1 MNTLAHPPLRLLQR
15 QPARTAAQPQPT
27 VRPTLS
33 QRFEAWLDRL
43 PEPRLR
49 HGMGSWTALR

>member
-1 MNTLAHPPLRLLQR
+1 MNTLAHPPLRLLQARR
-15 QPARTAAQPQPT
+15 QTRGTPQP
-27 VRPTLS
+27 VVQPTLP

-43 PEPRLR
+43 PEPTLR

>member
-1 MNTLAHPPLRLLQR
+1 MNTLAHPPLHLLQR
-15 QPARTAAQPQPT
+15 RQPRTTHQPAA
-27 VRPTLS
+27 RPTLL

-43 PEPRLR
+43 PEPKLH